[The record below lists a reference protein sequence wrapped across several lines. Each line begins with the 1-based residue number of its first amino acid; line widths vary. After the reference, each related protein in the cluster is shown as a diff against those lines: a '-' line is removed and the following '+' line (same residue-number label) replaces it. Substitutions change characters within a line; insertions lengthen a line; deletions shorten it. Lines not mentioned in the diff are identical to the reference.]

1 MKTAHDLS
9 NEEERVI
16 KFKGTERPGTGK
28 FDKHDEPGV
37 FVCRRC
43 DYPLYLSSRKFDSGC
58 GWPSFDEEINDHV
71 ERKPDS
77 DGERTEILCNR
88 CKAHLGHVFE
98 GEYFTE
104 KNTRHCVNSISM
116 SFIPAFTKEG
126 YERAFF
132 AAGCFWGVEHLF
144 KKLKGVISVESG
156 YMGGQVVNPTY
167 EEVCTGKTGHAE
179 AVLVVFDPE
188 VISYEKVASYFFEIH
203 NPEERQRQGPDIGPQ
218 YRSAVFYLTEAQKKV
233 AERLIEK
240 LNDKGYKV
248 ATELVPASPF
258 YPAEAY
264 HQNYYEKTGKEPYCH
279 FYTKRF

>member
-1 MKTAHDLS
+1 MKSTHDLS

-43 DYPLYLSSRKFDSGC
+43 DFPLYLSSSKFDSGC
-58 GWPSFDEEINDHV
+58 GWPSFDEEIKGHV

-88 CKAHLGHVFE
+88 CHAHLGHVFV

-144 KKLKGVISVESG
+144 KKLPGVISVESG

-167 EEVCTGKTGHAE
+167 EEVCSGKTGHAE

-188 VISYEKVASYFFEIH
+188 IISYEKIASYFFEIH
-203 NPEERQRQGPDIGPQ
+203 NPEERNRQGPDVGTQ
-218 YRSAVFYLTEAQKKV
+218 YRSAIFFLTEAQKRT
-233 AERLIEK
+233 AEKLIGK

-248 ATELVPASPF
+248 ETELVPASPF
-258 YPAEAY
+258 YPAETY
-264 HQNYYEKTGKEPYCH
+264 HQDYYEKNGKEPYCH

>member
-1 MKTAHDLS
+1 MKTVHDLS

-58 GWPSFDEEINDHV
+58 GWPSFDEEIKDHV

-144 KKLKGVISVESG
+144 KKLPGVISVESG

-188 VISYEKVASYFFEIH
+188 VISYEKIASYFFEIH

-233 AERLIEK
+233 AERLIGK

-264 HQNYYEKTGKEPYCH
+264 HQDYYEKTGKEPYCH

>member
-58 GWPSFDEEINDHV
+58 GWPSFDEEIKGHV

-98 GEYFTE
+98 GEHFTE

-144 KKLKGVISVESG
+144 KKLPGVISVESG

-167 EEVCTGKTGHAE
+167 EDVCTGKTGHAE

-188 VISYEKVASYFFEIH
+188 VISYEKIASYFFEIH
-203 NPEERQRQGPDIGPQ
+203 NPEEIQRQGPDIGPQ
-218 YRSAVFYLTEAQKKV
+218 YRSAIFFLTEAQKKV
-233 AERLIEK
+233 AERLIGK

-258 YPAEAY
+258 YSAEAY
-264 HQNYYEKTGKEPYCH
+264 HQDYYEKTGKEPYCH